1 MNLLTDGIEV
11 GGVISTDLSRK
22 ITIDGF
28 TKAYKVYKI
37 RLDMLFYNDQND
49 RIATWIS
56 QYRSQHEGQVPS
68 ILNKEDYNSIIEDF
82 IVKSNPGAIAATQN
96 NIELVEQREPGVVLA
111 DGRIIDGNRR
121 FTCLRKLAD
130 KNDRFKY
137 FEAVILDRN
146 IENSAKQI
154 KMLELSIQH
163 GEESKVDYN
172 PIDRLVGVYNDVI
185 DTKLLSISEYAKSTN
200 ESESNVNKRVEVA
213 ELMVDFLDFI
223 NAPKQFYIARDLQVG
238 GTLEELPVLLKKCK
252 TEDEKEDFKIS
263 VFTNIL
269 MKPAS
274 DLRQFVRQIKSIVD
288 SDYVEEFIEEQ
299 KEIAVKVIETL
310 PPVGKVNE
318 KIIRDVIRTNDEISQ
333 ELERSTEKAITKVKK
348 TETRNKPVQLVEKA
362 TTFLESIDINI
373 LLKLNDSELR
383 RVEKQLDKLESVIE
397 EIRGSIDV

>member
-200 ESESNVNKRVEVA
+200 ESENNVNKRVEVA

>member
-1 MNLLTDGIEV
+1 MNLLAEGIEL
-11 GGVISTDLSRK
+11 GGVIPTELSRK

-28 TKAYKVYKI
+28 TQAYKVYKI

-56 QYRSQHEGQVPS
+56 QYKNQHDGNIPNIS
-68 ILNKEDYNSIIEDF
+68 NKEDYNSIIEDF
-82 IVKSNPGAIAATQN
+82 ILKSNPAAITATQN
-96 NIELVEQREPGVVLA
+96 NIELVDQREPGVILA

-121 FTCLRKLAD
+121 FTCLRKLEH

-137 FEAVILDRN
+137 FEAVILEQD

-172 PIDRLVGVYNDVI
+172 PIDRLVGIYNDII
-185 DTKLLSISEYAKSTN
+185 DTKLLSVAEYAKSVN
-200 ESESNVNKRVEVA
+200 ESESNIKKRVEVA

-238 GTLEELPVLLKKCK
+238 GTLEELPILLKKCRTK
-252 TEDEKEDFKIS
+252 DEKEDFKIS

-274 DLRQFVRQIKSIVD
+274 DLRQFVRKIKSIVD
-288 SDYVEEFIEEQ
+288 SDYAEGFIEEQ
-299 KEIAVKVIETL
+299 KEIAAKVIETL

-318 KIIRDVIRTNDEISQ
+318 KSIRYTIRANDEISQ
-333 ELERSTEKAITKVKK
+333 ELERSTEKAIAKVKK
-348 TETRNKPVQLVEKA
+348 TETRNRPVQLVEKA
-362 TTFLESIDINI
+362 TNFLESMDMNI

-383 RVEKQLDKLESVIE
+383 RVEKQLGKLEAIIS
-397 EIRGSIDV
+397 EIKCSIDA

>member
-1 MNLLTDGIEV
+1 
-11 GGVISTDLSRK
+11 
-22 ITIDGF
+22 
-28 TKAYKVYKI
+28 
-37 RLDMLFYNDQND
+37 MLFYNDQND

-362 TTFLESIDINI
+362 TTFLESIDINLSLI
-373 LLKLNDSELR
+373 H
-383 RVEKQLDKLESVIE
+383 I
-397 EIRGSIDV
+397 